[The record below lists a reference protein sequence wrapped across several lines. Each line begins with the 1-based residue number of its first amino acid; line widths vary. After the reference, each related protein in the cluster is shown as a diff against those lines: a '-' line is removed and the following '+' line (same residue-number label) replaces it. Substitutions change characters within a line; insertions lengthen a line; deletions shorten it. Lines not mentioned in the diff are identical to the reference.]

1 MHELHKHSYL
11 WIQDVLL
18 GYLFSNIM
26 DVDIFWETHRKRYRL
41 RQASARYRC
50 SQLRQASARLQE
62 NVVSAKA
69 PTNIF
74 DVFLKKFNIPIM
86 SSLLTSDSPM
96 SSWSC
101 WNYIDS
107 NQRSRNPVLEGCN
120 YWNLPQLT
128 GIDSV
133 WLTLSWPMLGLLML
147 GLLMLGWLMSD
158 LPMSNWHCWNCI
170 AWKRGKRNHD
180 H

>member
-50 SQLRQASARLQE
+50 SQLRQAFARLQE

-86 SSLLTSDSPM
+86 SSCTLLLLYALMTFTTSMM
-96 SSWSC
+96 SSCTLLLLYALMTVFTTSSWCHAALRTASPHGKAYRHPSLRIHTP
-101 WNYIDS
+101 WRIRRLYG
-107 NQRSRNPVLEGCN
+107 E
-120 YWNLPQLT
+120 LP
-128 GIDSV
+128 
-133 WLTLSWPMLGLLML
+133 
-147 GLLMLGWLMSD
+147 
-158 LPMSNWHCWNCI
+158 
-170 AWKRGKRNHD
+170 
-180 H
+180 